1 MYTLVLAE
9 KPDQARE
16 YAKALSKDIE
26 KQKSGT
32 LVIRNSQ
39 YYPGEIHIV
48 AARGHIM
55 DYDLKPD
62 KRWSFAKLP
71 IVNPD
76 FTFKVADSTDAKY
89 RFKQIKQEANRANLI
104 IIGTDADREGE
115 RIAYSILSKLPMAT
129 RKKATKRLWVNS
141 MTAKGIQHSFQSLKD
156 ASSTINF
163 YYEAEARAQ
172 ADWLIGYNYSP
183 AFTLDIEKQKLVG
196 KKADSFSIG
205 RVQTPAVKL
214 VYDNDLAIKN
224 FVSRPF
230 WKITGLDEANQ
241 VTFKSKALGKIMDKA
256 KAEEIL
262 VMISPQAQVVEVE
275 HEDEQ
280 VSSDKL
286 FNLTKLQ
293 AYGSKHWKKSG
304 KQILDLC
311 QSLYQKKYLT
321 YPRTDCQY
329 ITNLEFAYLRENL
342 AAYQKALNLR
352 FNAVNLQARSKY
364 VNDKKVQ
371 EHFAIIP
378 TDVVPNLAKLTADE
392 RLVYETVVKRT
403 CLMFAADYK
412 YKLTRVIIKA
422 GGVLLETEGKQVVDL
437 GFKQYLSESNSE
449 QNQLLPNYQVGQQ
462 LQIKPQLTEDKTKVP
477 SRITE
482 AKLIGTL
489 FPKYSLGTPAT
500 RAGIIEKILEKK
512 YVTKNNKGEL
522 YPTSKAEVLMNYL
535 RTNSVADPNTT
546 KIWEEGLKLI
556 GQGKLDDKLFVDKIQ
571 EEIVAQVNEIKARYG
586 K

>member
-1 MYTLVLAE
+1 M
-9 KPDQARE
+9 
-16 YAKALSKDIE
+16 
-26 KQKSGT
+26 
-32 LVIRNSQ
+32 
-39 YYPGEIHIV
+39 
-48 AARGHIM
+48 
-55 DYDLKPD
+55 
-62 KRWSFAKLP
+62 
-71 IVNPD
+71 
-76 FTFKVADSTDAKY
+76 
-89 RFKQIKQEANRANLI
+89 
-104 IIGTDADREGE
+104 
-115 RIAYSILSKLPMAT
+115 
-129 RKKATKRLWVNS
+129 
-141 MTAKGIQHSFQSLKD
+141 
-156 ASSTINF
+156 
-163 YYEAEARAQ
+163 
-172 ADWLIGYNYSP
+172 
-183 AFTLDIEKQKLVG
+183 
-196 KKADSFSIG
+196 
-205 RVQTPAVKL
+205 
-214 VYDNDLAIKN
+214 
-224 FVSRPF
+224 
-230 WKITGLDEANQ
+230 
-241 VTFKSKALGKIMDKA
+241 
-256 KAEEIL
+256 
-262 VMISPQAQVVEVE
+262 
-275 HEDEQ
+275 
-280 VSSDKL
+280 
-286 FNLTKLQ
+286 
-293 AYGSKHWKKSG
+293 
-304 KQILDLC
+304 
-311 QSLYQKKYLT
+311 
-321 YPRTDCQY
+321 
-329 ITNLEFAYLRENL
+329 
-342 AAYQKALNLR
+342 
-352 FNAVNLQARSKY
+352 NLQARSKY

-422 GGVLLETEGKQVVDL
+422 GGVLLGTEGKQVVDL

-556 GQGKLDDKLFVDKIQ
+556 GQGKLDGKLFVDKIQ

>member
-16 YAKALSKDIE
+16 YAKALSKDVE
-26 KQKSGT
+26 RQKSGT
-32 LVIRNSQ
+32 LVIKNSQ

-55 DYDLKPD
+55 NYDLKPD

-71 IVNPD
+71 IVNPG

-89 RFKQIKQEANRANLI
+89 RFKQIKQEATQANLI

-141 MTAKGIQHSFQSLKD
+141 MTAKGIQHSFQSL
-156 ASSTINF
+156 
-163 YYEAEARAQ
+163 
-172 ADWLIGYNYSP
+172 
-183 AFTLDIEKQKLVG
+183 
-196 KKADSFSIG
+196 
-205 RVQTPAVKL
+205 
-214 VYDNDLAIKN
+214 
-224 FVSRPF
+224 
-230 WKITGLDEANQ
+230 
-241 VTFKSKALGKIMDKA
+241 
-256 KAEEIL
+256 
-262 VMISPQAQVVEVE
+262 
-275 HEDEQ
+275 
-280 VSSDKL
+280 
-286 FNLTKLQ
+286 
-293 AYGSKHWKKSG
+293 
-304 KQILDLC
+304 
-311 QSLYQKKYLT
+311 YQKKYLT
-321 YPRTDCQY
+321 YPRTDCRY

-412 YKLTRVIIKA
+412 YKLTRVIIKV
-422 GGVLLETEGKQVVDL
+422 GGVLLGAEGKQVVDL

-449 QNQLLPNYQVGQQ
+449 PNQLLPNYQVGQQ
-462 LQIKPQLTEDKTKVP
+462 LQIKPQLTEDKTRVP

-500 RAGIIEKILEKK
+500 RAGIIERILEKK
-512 YVTKNNKGEL
+512 YVTKNGKGEL
-522 YPTSKAEVLMNYL
+522 YPTGKAEVLMNYL
-535 RTNSVADPNTT
+535 KTNSVADPNTT

-556 GQGKLDDKLFVDKIQ
+556 GQGKLDGKLFVDKIQ